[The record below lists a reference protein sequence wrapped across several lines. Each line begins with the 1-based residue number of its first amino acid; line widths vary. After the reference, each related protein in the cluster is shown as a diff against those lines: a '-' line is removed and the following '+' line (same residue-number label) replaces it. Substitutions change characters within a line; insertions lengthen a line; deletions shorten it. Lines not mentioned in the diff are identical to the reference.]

1 MMKQQKSSFVGEDQE
16 VSSGDGKFEMA
27 VRYPR
32 GDINQS
38 AKSSREKSQLEGDI
52 KLRVIST

>member
-1 MMKQQKSSFVGEDQE
+1 MGEDQE

-32 GDINQS
+32 GDISQS